1 LLCGKIYGTVKRGDF
16 MWDNNEWHIDYI
28 DSLAIVDKN
37 FKVIHSSR
45 YNPRFDDEVLE
56 NTYFDYINKN
66 FFEVYPYLEQK
77 NSSIYIAI
85 KNNKVVYNEKQ
96 IFKDYRGRVFN
107 TKNITIPI
115 VRKGKVIGAIE
126 LSKDVTSIDDLGKT
140 QLEGR
145 KSIECEQQLIEIEK
159 MTFDDIMT
167 NNSEMFENI
176 RKAKIFSN
184 SSNPTLIYGETGTGK
199 ELFVQAM
206 VNYSSKSRL
215 KFIVQNCAAVPEN
228 LFESILF
235 GSVKGAYTGAEN
247 KAGLFEQADGGILFL
262 DELNS
267 MPFQIQAKLLR
278 VLQDGIIRPLGSNKV
293 KHVNVKIIAAM
304 NIDPLEAIEEKK
316 LREDLFYRFSSN
328 MIKLIPLRDRKEDI
342 LLYVNYFIKIYN
354 KVYNKEI
361 LGLTKPMT
369 DIFFNYE
376 WKGNVRELKH
386 IIESMISVSEDKIM
400 TVKNLPI
407 YMKGCIDLNF
417 DKQVF
422 KDDEIIINEPIIT
435 LQKAL
440 EKTEKDIIIKML
452 IRTKGHITN
461 ASELLGIPRQTL
473 KYRMNKLNIDK
484 TTFKKC

>member
-1 LLCGKIYGTVKRGDF
+1 MIFK
-16 MWDNNEWHIDYI
+16 DNINMDYI
-28 DSLAIVDKN
+28 DSLAIVDRN
-37 FKVIHSSR
+37 FKVVHSYR
-45 YNPRFDDEVLE
+45 YNPRFDDDLLE
-56 NTYFDYINKN
+56 NIYLDYINKN
-66 FFEVYPYLEQK
+66 FFEVYPEISPEQ
-77 NSSIYIAI
+77 STMYDAI
-85 KNNKVVYNEKQ
+85 KNNRVVYKDNQ
-96 IFKDYRGRVFN
+96 RFHDFKGRVFN
-107 TKNITIPI
+107 TRNLTIPI
-115 VRKGKVIGAIE
+115 VRKGEVVGAIE
-126 LSKDVTSIDDLGKT
+126 ISKDITSIDDLDKGPHKNSNMDINVIT
-140 QLEGR
+140 NFEMEQL
-145 KSIECEQQLIEIEK
+145 
-159 MTFDDIMT
+159 TFDDIMT
-167 NNSEMFENI
+167 NNTEMFENI

-184 SSNPTLIYGETGTGK
+184 SLNPTLIYGETGTGK

-206 VNYSSKSRL
+206 VNYSNKSRL

-267 MPFQIQAKLLR
+267 MPFQIQAKILR

-304 NIDPLEAIEEKK
+304 NIDPIKAIEKK
-316 LREDLFYRFSSN
+316 NLREDLFYRFSSN

-354 KVYNKEI
+354 KVYNKEV

-376 WKGNVRELKH
+376 WRGNVRELKH

-400 TVKNLPI
+400 AVKNLPI
-407 YMKGCIDLNF
+407 YMKGSIDLNLN
-417 DKQVF
+417 KQVL
-422 KDDEIIINEPIIT
+422 KDDEVIMNEPIIN
-435 LQKAL
+435 LQEVL
-440 EKTEKDIIIKML
+440 DKTEKNIIIKML

-484 TTFKKC
+484 TTFKKR